1 MNSRDLQ
8 AALLELAGRELISSA
23 EFERARDVRIGL
35 LGITM
40 APGRPHARLTV
51 GWGLVPI
58 VVRGGCR
65 LGCWCGPGWV
75 GFSE

>member
-40 APGRPHARLTV
+40 APGKTSRPADGGMGIGPHRGAWRVSVRLLVRPGV
-51 GWGLVPI
+51 GRV
-58 VVRGGCR
+58 
-65 LGCWCGPGWV
+65 
-75 GFSE
+75 F